1 MALAANF
8 AITLNFVE
16 EYGLTKVPLTNP
28 GVYAGL
34 LLGAMLIYSFGA
46 VVLLAIQQVTP
57 VLCYDMRA
65 QIEENPDILEGTV
78 EPDCPRS
85 NFIFSLNTI
94 LQLKYFLPFV
104 TLPRLSSTSPS

>member
-65 QIEENPDILEGTV
+65 QI
-78 EPDCPRS
+78 
-85 NFIFSLNTI
+85 
-94 LQLKYFLPFV
+94 
-104 TLPRLSSTSPS
+104 